1 MEAPQMCPQPVR
13 LGTFGLGRF
22 VTAAAP
28 LWGRA
33 QGRMGAEE
41 PPPKQSRL
49 FNCLSQTVA

>member
-1 MEAPQMCPQPVR
+1 MEAPQMCPKPMR

-33 QGRMGAEE
+33 QGRVDAEE
-41 PPPKQSRL
+41 PPKKAKQII
-49 FNCLSQTVA
+49 

>member
-1 MEAPQMCPQPVR
+1 MEAPQMCPKPMR

-33 QGRMGAEE
+33 QGCMDAEE
-41 PPPKQSRL
+41 PPQKNKADYL
-49 FNCLSQTVA
+49 TV